1 MLLIPSLV
9 SYALRIP
16 FYVMYDSYSFI
27 GIMHINSLSL
37 FIILLILAQLVHT
50 ESRVGGYTE
59 DTIVDY
65 L

>member
-1 MLLIPSLV
+1 
-9 SYALRIP
+9 
-16 FYVMYDSYSFI
+16 MYDSYSFI